1 MPGQRATE
9 PERRDQI
16 LSAAMSVATGEGLEG
31 LTIRRV
37 AEIAHLSHGLVHFHF
52 EGKADL
58 TAAMLERVLLSTLS
72 FAPGPAHPGEPPLER
87 LLGVMLGE
95 MRRLAADPGSTR
107 LFFDFWL
114 AGARHKTLRTRIRKA
129 LWAYR
134 RSFRPIVEDVLAAE
148 PERFAGVTVAD
159 VVAVVVAFIK
169 GSALQA
175 MIDPGS
181 FDASRFTEAAMAIL
195 ARDMSAT

>member
-16 LSAAMSVATGEGLEG
+16 LAAAMSVATAEGLEG

-37 AEIAHLSHGLVHFHF
+37 AEIAHLSHALVHFHF

-58 TAAMLERVLLSTLS
+58 TSAILERVLQSTLS

-87 LLGVMLGE
+87 LLRVTLGE
-95 MRRLAADPGSTR
+95 MRRMAADPGSTR

-114 AGARHKTLRTRIRKA
+114 AGARHKNLRTRIRKA

-134 RSFRPIVEDVLAAE
+134 RSFRPLVQDVLAAE
-148 PERFAGVTVAD
+148 PERFGEVTVAD

-181 FDASRFTEAAMAIL
+181 FDASRFMDAAMAIL
-195 ARDMSAT
+195 ERDMSAT